1 MDCLST
7 AVVDI
12 TTLTATYRALDRVP
26 SSGKLGA
33 RHKLRR
39 KLRAEMK
46 RGLEAYIDTMARS
59 KQGVLDSSR
68 LASCRVAAET
78 HMPRALRHQRALKDL
93 MESAPDCLLGFAA
106 ARQDLWRLATMVLH
120 LRQGVTAL
128 KASGGDADRQAIK
141 KLGAQVRDKLTRAL
155 IHYAR
160 VRQGDSDS
168 SNNDDQLVITAR
180 RAALRRIGPR
190 GNAAAKSLGQVEAG
204 IGSTHTLIGMGVV
217 KPLED
222 LVLDWGSMER
232 QAHAVL

>member
-26 SSGKLGA
+26 SSGKLGM

-39 KLRAEMK
+39 KLRAELK
-46 RGLEAYIDTMARS
+46 RGLEAYVDAMARS
-59 KQGVLDSSR
+59 KHGVLDDRR
-68 LASCRVAAET
+68 LASCRMAAEA

-93 MESAPDCLLGFAA
+93 MESAPNCLLGFAA

-120 LRQGVTAL
+120 LREGVTAL
-128 KASGGDADRQAIK
+128 TSGGDADRQAIK

-155 IHYAR
+155 IRYAL

-190 GNAAAKSLGQVEAG
+190 GNAAAKSLGQLEAG

-222 LVLDWGSMER
+222 LVLDWDSMER
-232 QAHAVL
+232 QTHAVL